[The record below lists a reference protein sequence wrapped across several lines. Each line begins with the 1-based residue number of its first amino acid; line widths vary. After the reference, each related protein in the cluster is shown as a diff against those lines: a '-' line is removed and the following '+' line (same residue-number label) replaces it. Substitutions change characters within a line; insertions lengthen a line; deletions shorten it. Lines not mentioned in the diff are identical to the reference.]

1 MKVYKELEKSLKT
14 TCEEFIMATT
24 KLVVDPMLS
33 FVAKQ
38 GSPYRAVRPHT
49 ARYVPVRQ
57 LTDTWTDR
65 YRAKKEEEKYLAL
78 SLPTQHPRALASRGR
93 LLPHPRAV
101 VALAARG
108 RLLPLVS
115 PCWERDQGDYRTDTD
130 KMSVDR

>member
-65 YRAKKEEEKYLAL
+65 YRAVLLK
-78 SLPTQHPRALASRGR
+78 STVDGR
-93 LLPHPRAV
+93 LREN
-101 VALAARG
+101 
-108 RLLPLVS
+108 RLL
-115 PCWERDQGDYRTDTD
+115 T
-130 KMSVDR
+130 VD